1 MGLPLPTSA
10 PGVGSPLCA
19 SVLALI
25 GLTPRPHL
33 RRDSA
38 AQVLHASN
46 CLHRDLKPQNML
58 CAADGTVKLIDFGLS
73 CHHPVRPLPCEYS
86 EHAP

>member
-1 MGLPLPTSA
+1 M
-10 PGVGSPLCA
+10 
-19 SVLALI
+19 
-25 GLTPRPHL
+25 
-33 RRDSA
+33 
-38 AQVLHASN
+38 LHASN

-86 EHAP
+86 EYAP